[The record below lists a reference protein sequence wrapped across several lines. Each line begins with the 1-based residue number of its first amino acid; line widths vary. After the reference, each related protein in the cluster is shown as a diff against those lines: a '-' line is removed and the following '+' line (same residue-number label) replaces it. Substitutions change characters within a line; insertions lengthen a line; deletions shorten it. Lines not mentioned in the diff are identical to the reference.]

1 MALRAI
7 KGVNRV
13 VVLSFQPFST
23 LPRLI
28 RKVRGTNAER
38 TNGMETFPIVRLP
51 CHPRLVVVVVVSVR
65 RRLCE
70 VRAVCHAIPAD
81 GVEWR
86 VTVEWAN

>member
-1 MALRAI
+1 
-7 KGVNRV
+7 
-13 VVLSFQPFST
+13 
-23 LPRLI
+23 
-28 RKVRGTNAER
+28 
-38 TNGMETFPIVRLP
+38 METFPIVRLP